1 MTPKTVTPT
10 GTTPESTNPDGTS
23 SGSSAPRRAAPRN
36 PNPLKKLR
44 GWPLTFLLAGVTG
57 LSIAPFYWLVVSSTR
72 RDTEVFDW
80 PPKLLPGG
88 SLGENLSHLEQ
99 KIGLLRVVG
108 NSLLVAGVQTL
119 GALVVALLAGYAFA
133 KFRFRGRTLLFALL
147 LSTLVVPEQVL
158 LVPLFK
164 MMMNF
169 GLLDTYQALILPGL
183 CVPFAIFLMRQSL
196 SSLPDELLDAA
207 RVDGAGEL
215 RVLFSVVVPVMRPVL
230 AALSIFLFLGSW
242 NQFVWPLIALRSPEM
257 HTLPVAL
264 ATLHGNKSNT
274 DYGAILSGTALSTL
288 PMMVLFLVLQRQF
301 ISGLLAGATKG

>member
-1 MTPKTVTPT
+1 M
-10 GTTPESTNPDGTS
+10 N
-23 SGSSAPRRAAPRN
+23 
-36 PNPLKKLR
+36 LKKLR
-44 GWPLTFLLAGVTG
+44 GWPLTFLLAAVTG
-57 LSIAPFYWLVVSSTR
+57 LSVGPFYWLIMAVTR
-72 RDTEVFDW
+72 KDTEIFDW

-88 SLGENLSHLEQ
+88 HLGDNLHRLDQ
-99 KIGLLRVVG
+99 KVGLLRVLG
-108 NSLLVAGVQTL
+108 NTLLVAGVQTL

-133 KFRFRGRTLLFALL
+133 KFRFRGRTLLFGLL
-147 LSTLVVPEQVL
+147 LSTLVVPEQVM

-164 MMMNF
+164 MMMSF
-169 GLLDTYQALILPGL
+169 GLLDSYQALILPGL

-207 RVDGAGEL
+207 RVDGAGEF
-215 RVLFSVVVPVMRPVL
+215 RVLWSVVVPVMRPVM
-230 AALSIFLFLGSW
+230 AALAIFLFLGSW

-264 ATLHGNKSNT
+264 ATLHGNQSTT

>member
-1 MTPKTVTPT
+1 M
-10 GTTPESTNPDGTS
+10 N
-23 SGSSAPRRAAPRN
+23 
-36 PNPLKKLR
+36 LKKLR
-44 GWPLTFLLAGVTG
+44 GWPLTFLLAAITG
-57 LSIAPFYWLVVSSTR
+57 LSVGPFYWLVTATTR
-72 RDTEVFDW
+72 KDTEIFDW
-80 PPKLLPGG
+80 PPSLLPGG
-88 SLGENLSHLEQ
+88 HLGDNLDRLDRR
-99 KIGLLRVVG
+99 IGLLRVVG
-108 NSLLVAGVQTL
+108 NSLLVAGIQTL

-147 LSTLVVPEQVL
+147 LSTLVVPEQVM

-164 MMMNF
+164 MMMSF

-196 SSLPDELLDAA
+196 AGLPDELLDAA
-207 RVDGAGEL
+207 RVDGAGEF
-215 RVLFSVVVPVMRPVL
+215 RVLWSVVVPVMRPVL

-242 NQFVWPLIALRSPEM
+242 NQFVWPLIALRSPGM

-264 ATLHGNKSNT
+264 ATLHGNQSTT

>member
-1 MTPKTVTPT
+1 M
-10 GTTPESTNPDGTS
+10 
-23 SGSSAPRRAAPRN
+23 
-36 PNPLKKLR
+36 R

-57 LSIAPFYWLVVSSTR
+57 LSVGPFYWLVIAATR
-72 RDTEVFDW
+72 KDTEIFDW

-88 SLGENLSHLEQ
+88 DLGDNLDRLQ
-99 KIGLLRVVG
+99 RRIGLLRVVG
-108 NSLLVAGVQTL
+108 NSLLVAGVQTV

-147 LSTLVVPEQVL
+147 LSTLVVPEQVM

-164 MMMNF
+164 MMTDL
-169 GLLDTYQALILPGL
+169 GLLDTYQAIILPGL
-183 CVPFAIFLMRQSL
+183 CVPFAVFLMRQSL
-196 SSLPDELLDAA
+196 TSLPDELLDAA

-215 RVLFSVVVPVMRPVL
+215 RVLWNVVVPVMRPVL
-230 AALSIFLFLGSW
+230 AALAIFLFLGSW
-242 NQFVWPLIALRSPEM
+242 NQFVWPLVALRSPDM

-264 ATLHGNKSNT
+264 ATLHGNQSTT

-288 PMMVLFLVLQRQF
+288 PMMALFLLLQRQF

>member
-1 MTPKTVTPT
+1 MTSKSETSRSETSKS
-10 GTTPESTNPDGTS
+10 ESSKRATS
-23 SGSSAPRRAAPRN
+23 TRV
-36 PNPLKKLR
+36 NPLKKLR
-44 GWPLTFLLAGVTG
+44 GWPLTFFLAGITG

-72 RDTEVFDW
+72 KDTEVFDW

-147 LSTLVVPEQVL
+147 FSTLVVPEQVM

-164 MMMNF
+164 MMTNF

-207 RVDGAGEL
+207 RVDGAGEF

-242 NQFVWPLIALRSPEM
+242 NQFVWPLIALRSPGM

>member
-1 MTPKTVTPT
+1 M
-10 GTTPESTNPDGTS
+10 NL
-23 SGSSAPRRAAPRN
+23 R
-36 PNPLKKLR
+36 KLR
-44 GWPLTFLLAGVTG
+44 GWPLTFVLAGITG
-57 LSIAPFYWLVVSSTR
+57 LSVGPFYWLVIASTR
-72 RDTEVFDW
+72 KDTEIFDW

-88 SLGENLSHLEQ
+88 HLGENLSHLQQ

-108 NSLLVAGVQTL
+108 NSLLVAGVQTI

-147 LSTLVVPEQVL
+147 LSTLVVPEQVM

-164 MMMNF
+164 MMMDF

-183 CVPFAIFLMRQSL
+183 CVPFAVFLMRQSL

-242 NQFVWPLIALRSPEM
+242 NQFVWPLIALRSPAM

-264 ATLHGNKSNT
+264 ATLQGNKSNT

>member
-1 MTPKTVTPT
+1 MTSKTTTPQT
-10 GTTPESTNPDGTS
+10 TTPRSTTPEGAAPRSATPGSTT
-23 SGSSAPRRAAPRN
+23 PRRANR
-36 PNPLKKLR
+36 LKKLR
-44 GWPLTFLLAGVTG
+44 GWPLTFFLAGITG
-57 LSIAPFYWLVVSSTR
+57 LSIAPFYWLVVSATR
-72 RDTEVFDW
+72 KDTEVFDW

-88 SLGENLSHLEQ
+88 SLGENLSHLQQ
-99 KIGLLRVVG
+99 KIGLLRVIG
-108 NSLLVAGVQTL
+108 NSVLVAGVQTL

-147 LSTLVVPEQVL
+147 LSTLVVPEQVT

-164 MMMNF
+164 MMTNF

-207 RVDGAGEL
+207 RVDGAGEI